1 MVKYFGTMLEKR
13 AWLVSSIFFIF
24 GRASVL
30 LDDPNNVCSKTGT
43 SHVLPGIMTTLLCA
57 VNNTGAVNN
66 LLIWST
72 PVNQNGDLIHISGAL
87 SLSNSMFSSI
97 ATFNG
102 DLANAT
108 LTFTTTQSLDN
119 QVVSCKDNLGYS
131 KKCSL
136 LIYSE

>member
-1 MVKYFGTMLEKR
+1 MIEKYL
-13 AWLVSSIFFIF
+13 LSISFIF
-24 GRASVL
+24 ARASVL
-30 LDDPNNVCSKTGT
+30 LNDPNNVCNKPET
-43 SHVLPGIMTTLLCA
+43 SHVLPGMMITLLCM

-87 SLSNSMFSSI
+87 SLSNSIFSSI
-97 ATFNG
+97 ATFSE

-119 QVVSCKDNLGYS
+119 QVVYCKDNLGYS
-131 KKCSL
+131 ILC
-136 LIYSE
+136 